1 MLGSIKVLLA
11 IFMSL
16 LVDSKIWCLIQSITW
31 ISKSLQ
37 HLTVTTFISNF
48 TEREETLT
56 AKIGKEETLFR
67 FVSLH
72 QIQFSTKTLGLL
84 SISLVTDSLFLS
96 MYPNG
101 SDIKL
106 FQMQYLMA
114 LSQKYMEAFQD
125 LHSNLKYISIDQT
138 EILQEIKWQLKLEVK
153 LVIKWDTISINVSQ
167 IKEIILETQQI
178 LWKVI

>member
-1 MLGSIKVLLA
+1 
-11 IFMSL
+11 
-16 LVDSKIWCLIQSITW
+16 
-31 ISKSLQ
+31 
-37 HLTVTTFISNF
+37 
-48 TEREETLT
+48 
-56 AKIGKEETLFR
+56 LFR

-101 SDIKL
+101 LDIKL

-138 EILQEIKWQLKLEVK
+138 EILQEIK
-153 LVIKWDTISINVSQ
+153 
-167 IKEIILETQQI
+167 
-178 LWKVI
+178 